1 MKRSRIVATGAAAL
15 AAAAFAGAL
24 TLLAA
29 PATAQDLAAVTD
41 TAYTPGE
48 YRVFTG
54 SGEAASLDAV
64 VAAMGRHQVVFI
76 GETHDDPTA
85 HMLQAELLERALA
98 AYSVGATTGVAGAA
112 GEAAAVDQAG
122 AGARRVVL
130 SLEFFER
137 DVQPIVDEYLADL
150 ITEAAFLRDSR
161 PWPRYATDY
170 RPMVELVKAHGLGVI
185 AANAPRRYVNRV
197 TRLGRE
203 SLDALPPHALEVLPP
218 LPYGEP
224 SAAYRDQWIQ
234 VIARVMEQE
243 GLKCGIPVAHAP
255 APVGAHGNM
264 GNQLHSQVLWDAS
277 MAWWVSRHLE
287 AHPDALVLH
296 VAGGFHVARG
306 TGTPEHLEAY
316 RPGTRAMIVM
326 IRPVEDVDIFQPA
339 PDGEWGDFVIQTD
352 RARTLESIECRVFLE
367 AHAGGEQ
374 P

>member
-1 MKRSRIVATGAAAL
+1 MHGRVIIPAPAARPSPAALTLWTALPLWAAL
-15 AAAAFAGAL
+15 AVLAA
-24 TLLAA
+24 TPAA
-29 PATAQDLAAVTD
+29 PAAGQDGAAVMD
-41 TAYTPGE
+41 TAYVPGE
-48 YRVFTG
+48 FRIFTG
-54 SGEAASLDAV
+54 AGEATALEEV

-85 HMLQAELLERALA
+85 HMLQAQLLERAWT
-98 AYSVGATTGVAGAA
+98 AY
-112 GEAAAVDQAG
+112 G
-122 AGARRVVL
+122 AGATAGDASRRVAL

-170 RPMVELVKAHGLGVI
+170 RPMVEFAKAHGLEVI
-185 AANAPRRYVNRV
+185 AANAPRRYVNRA

-203 SLDALPPHALEVLPP
+203 SLHDLPPHARAILPP

-224 SAAYRDQWIQ
+224 TAAYREQWIQ
-234 VIARVMEQE
+234 VISRVMEQE

-264 GNQLHSQVLWDAS
+264 GNQFHSQVLWDAS
-277 MAWWVSRHLE
+277 MAWWVSRYL
-287 AHPDALVLH
+287 ADHPDALVLH
-296 VAGGFHVARG
+296 MAGGFHVARG
-306 TGTPEHLEAY
+306 TGTPEQLEAY

-326 IRPVEDVDIFQPA
+326 IRPVEDVAVFQPA

-352 RARTLESIECRVFLE
+352 RARTLESIECREFIE
-367 AHAGGEQ
+367 AHRARDQ

>member
-1 MKRSRIVATGAAAL
+1 
-15 AAAAFAGAL
+15 
-24 TLLAA
+24 
-29 PATAQDLAAVTD
+29 
-41 TAYTPGE
+41 
-48 YRVFTG
+48 
-54 SGEAASLDAV
+54 V
-64 VAAMGRHQVVFI
+64 VAAIGQHQVVFI

-98 AYSVGATTGVAGAA
+98 VDGAGATRGVAG
-112 GEAAAVDQAG
+112 EAG
-122 AGARRVVL
+122 AGARRVAL

-137 DVQPIVDEYLADL
+137 DVQPIMDEYLAGL

-170 RPMVELVKAHGLGVI
+170 RPIVELAKAHGLDVI

-277 MAWWVSRHLE
+277 MAWWVARYLE
-287 AHPDALVLH
+287 ANPDALVLH

-352 RARTLESIECRVFLE
+352 RARTLEAIECRVFLE
-367 AHAGGEQ
+367 AQGGGEQ